1 MHDLIEHCVAVTVLC
16 TPPQRC
22 IRGHVGVFRSYAVAW
37 PRLCAR
43 LSPLPLCRTL
53 SGAAAESA
61 QYDRV
66 KHDMCVTKMRARDW
80 PRTMPRTTKHRGA
93 RPGSNPSRRDPG
105 DGVSLSVTSRN
116 ANGRGA
122 IAARVPSASHW
133 VASCPFVISTYSW
146 TVLPSVRHGQRR
158 GTCGARG
165 GRCGCTAGMSAI
177 CRRTSLG
184 RSQSLSLGRCCLVV
198 CARQRHGFLEQ
209 ALKLHH
215 VSKVSC
221 ECMSEL
227 LMQVSMDLNAASMW

>member
-1 MHDLIEHCVAVTVLC
+1 MT
-16 TPPQRC
+16 
-22 IRGHVGVFRSYAVAW
+22 
-37 PRLCAR
+37 
-43 LSPLPLCRTL
+43 
-53 SGAAAESA
+53 
-61 QYDRV
+61 
-66 KHDMCVTKMRARDW
+66 CVTKMRARDW
-80 PRTMPRTTKHRGA
+80 PRTMPHDKARAAARGSQTCRSTRPHRVSMKRSKPRRYSLGCQVRRA
-93 RPGSNPSRRDPG
+93 GSRR
-105 DGVSLSVTSRN
+105 VR
-116 ANGRGA
+116 
-122 IAARVPSASHW
+122 
-133 VASCPFVISTYSW
+133 STYSW

-221 ECMSEL
+221 ECMSKL
-227 LMQVSMDLNAASMW
+227 LMQVSMDLYAASMR

>member
-105 DGVSLSVTSRN
+105 DGVSLSVTSN

-122 IAARVPSASHW
+122 IA
-133 VASCPFVISTYSW
+133 
-146 TVLPSVRHGQRR
+146 L
-158 GTCGARG
+158 
-165 GRCGCTAGMSAI
+165 GCQV
-177 CRRTSLG
+177 RRTGSRRVRSLFRRTLGLYYRLYDTGNVAG
-184 RSQSLSLGRCCLVV
+184 RAVHAEVGAA
-198 CARQRHGFLEQ
+198 ARLACPRFVAVRRWDVRNL
-209 ALKLHH
+209 
-215 VSKVSC
+215 
-221 ECMSEL
+221 
-227 LMQVSMDLNAASMW
+227 